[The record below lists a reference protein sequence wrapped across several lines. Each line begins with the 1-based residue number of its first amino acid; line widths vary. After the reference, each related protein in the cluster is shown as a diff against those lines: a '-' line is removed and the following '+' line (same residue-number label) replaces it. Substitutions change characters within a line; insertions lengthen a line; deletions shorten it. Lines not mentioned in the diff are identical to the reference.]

1 MQSDDTQS
9 SDALTPS
16 SPENLIRIKKKVEIL
31 RRYIEEWE
39 NENDEEEW
47 I

>member
-9 SDALTPS
+9 SDALTTS
-16 SPENLIRIKKKVEIL
+16 SPENVLRIKMRAIKLLQLV
-31 RRYIEEWE
+31 EEWE